1 MRTGDF
7 GRKDCPFVRQIAY
20 VNHDI
25 DDGIRAGILT
35 EEMLPVA
42 CTNLLGHSTRDRI
55 NTLIHTVVTA
65 SHDVEDVV
73 LPKEYQQA
81 FQELR
86 RFMFQDLYTNPV
98 AKSEEVKAER
108 LIGMLY
114 EEFMEHEDWL
124 PAEYQRFIEQGEP
137 KETVICDYIAGMTDN
152 YAIDMAKKIFI
163 PKSWSKE

>member
-1 MRTGDF
+1 
-7 GRKDCPFVRQIAY
+7 
-20 VNHDI
+20 
-25 DDGIRAGILT
+25 
-35 EEMLPVA
+35 
-42 CTNLLGHSTRDRI
+42 
-55 NTLIHTVVTA
+55 
-65 SHDVEDVV
+65 
-73 LPKEYQQA
+73 
-81 FQELR
+81 
-86 RFMFQDLYTNPV
+86 MFQDLYTNPV

-163 PKSWSKE
+163 PKSWSKDLESAVILSSISTPSIDISPKYFLHWVA

>member
-1 MRTGDF
+1 MWKMWFAEGISAGVSGTA
-7 GRKDCPFVRQIAY
+7 QIY
-20 VNHDI
+20 VS
-25 DDGIRAGILT
+25 GS
-35 EEMLPVA
+35 V
-42 CTNLLGHSTRDRI
+42 
-55 NTLIHTVVTA
+55 
-65 SHDVEDVV
+65 
-73 LPKEYQQA
+73 YQSCC
-81 FQELR
+81 
-86 RFMFQDLYTNPV
+86 
-98 AKSEEVKAER
+98 KSEEVKAER

>member
-1 MRTGDF
+1 M
-7 GRKDCPFVRQIAY
+7 
-20 VNHDI
+20 
-25 DDGIRAGILT
+25 
-35 EEMLPVA
+35 
-42 CTNLLGHSTRDRI
+42 
-55 NTLIHTVVTA
+55 IHTVGTA

>member
-1 MRTGDF
+1 MSD
-7 GRKDCPFVRQIAY
+7 KIAY

-35 EEMLPVA
+35 EEMLPA
-42 CTNLLGHSTRDRI
+42 ECTNLLGHSTRDRI
-55 NTLIHTVVTA
+55 NTLIHTVVKA
-65 SHDVEDVV
+65 SGDVEDVV
-73 LPKEYQQA
+73 LPEEYQQA

-86 RFMFQDLYTNPV
+86 NFMFRDLYTNPI

-114 EEFMEHEDWL
+114 EEFMEHEERL
-124 PAEYQRFIEQGEP
+124 PDEYQKFIEQGEP

-152 YAIDMAKKIFI
+152 YAIDMAKRIFI

>member
-1 MRTGDF
+1 M
-7 GRKDCPFVRQIAY
+7 
-20 VNHDI
+20 
-25 DDGIRAGILT
+25 
-35 EEMLPVA
+35 
-42 CTNLLGHSTRDRI
+42 
-55 NTLIHTVVTA
+55 
-65 SHDVEDVV
+65 EDVV

-124 PAEYQRFIEQGEP
+124 PAEYQ
-137 KETVICDYIAGMTDN
+137 
-152 YAIDMAKKIFI
+152 KIY
-163 PKSWSKE
+163 